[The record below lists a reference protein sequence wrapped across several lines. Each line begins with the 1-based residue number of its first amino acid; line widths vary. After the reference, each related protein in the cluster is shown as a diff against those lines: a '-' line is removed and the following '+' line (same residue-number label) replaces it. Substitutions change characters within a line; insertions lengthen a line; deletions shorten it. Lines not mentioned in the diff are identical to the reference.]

1 VKDKQCTPLGPVIR
15 TEYTTSQAVKEEPVG
30 LPPEIKEEVP
40 GIAS

>member
-1 VKDKQCTPLGPVIR
+1 MHFLKMIDFKGYAKWVVLN
-15 TEYTTSQAVKEEPVG
+15 QAVKEEPVR